1 MSHHKHR
8 TCITVNEFDG
18 LTEEIENPI
27 FFHHMV
33 KAELKSQLQFMKY
46 DNENA

>member
-1 MSHHKHR
+1 MDSQEKLK
-8 TCITVNEFDG
+8 TQF
-18 LTEEIENPI
+18 

-46 DNENA
+46 DNENAWKY